1 VLHVIGLSGAS
12 TDSFATKSFA
22 SLYSVA
28 GIVLALLALW
38 WMRRRGA
45 DSATPLV
52 LLASMFL
59 FIAGGLADV
68 TSLAKSQI
76 PSTWSDGVARSL
88 VTITLGVGLGTA
100 IGAAWRLVPAK
111 PGTPPARPRR
121 RAPATSDA
129 PGD

>member
-1 VLHVIGLSGAS
+1 M
-12 TDSFATKSFA
+12 
-22 SLYSVA
+22 
-28 GIVLALLALW
+28 LALLALG
-38 WMRRRGA
+38 WMRRKGA

-76 PSTWSDGVARSL
+76 PSTFDDGVARML

-111 PGTPPARPRR
+111 HGTTPARRR
-121 RAPATSDA
+121 GAATPAAPD
-129 PGD
+129 G